1 MPTCDIAIIIVC
13 AGRHG
18 TTERRA
24 GAPGMNTSMNQM
36 KLYYSAI
43 IYIVIA
49 VMAGLGLQLWPI
61 P

>member
-1 MPTCDIAIIIVC
+1 
-13 AGRHG
+13 
-18 TTERRA
+18 
-24 GAPGMNTSMNQM
+24 MNQM

-49 VMAGLGLQLWPI
+49 AMAGLGLQLWPI